1 MEMIETFFII
11 VGFILILLLLYW
23 PVFLPILIIYLI
35 KRQKN
40 RNLFKSMVV
49 KTKRDYTD
57 IDSSKLEGFDTN
69 DIDKLKIYL
78 FDIFYRF
85 ETAYNSIDYNTM
97 YNLSTEY
104 LYDMYHTSVTINQKF
119 NEKKIIEQIELEKM
133 IIYDA
138 QTFQNQ
144 QIIYTL
150 IEISYI
156 NYTQNSNGKIISGN
170 PTKKIKESFEV
181 SFVKQI
187 KNNNKY
193 KCPNCGASVNGLIC
207 DYCKSKLDNTGDYRI
222 DSIKKIV

>member
-11 VGFILILLLLYW
+11 VGFIIILLLLYW

-35 KRQKN
+35 KRRKN

-49 KTKRDYTD
+49 KTKRDYAD

-104 LYDMYHTSVTINQKF
+104 LFDMYRTSITINQKF
-119 NEKKIIEQIELEKM
+119 NEKKIIEQIELERM
-133 IIYDA
+133 FIYDTQA
-138 QTFQNQ
+138 FQNQ

-181 SFVKQI
+181 TFVKKF

-193 KCPNCGASVNGLIC
+193 KCPNCGASVNGSVC